1 MDWDNLSM
9 REKAVFIRHA
19 VSQGVLD
26 LDKIKN
32 IYNSGGPVYTTE
44 QAWRV
49 YNSYDPSGG
58 FNFSGISNSE
68 GDHAKGEEDQYWKA
82 YLGLPNNVPKMS
94 SDARIPISTKEDIEA
109 RRRMDETSEY
119 FGTTKKMDQNLQ
131 VLADSM
137 NLGKISRNYLEY
149 KRKYS
154 ELPEKSIIDNMY
166 EISKEVLEN
175 PNKWTPIEES
185 SRGQFIIQEKMEN
198 NEKYPLGMLGDFNM
212 MWVPESNSLYVQD
225 TYDFPGWVRL
235 ASSFVGPKL
244 KDRDKTM
251 RIRSRISFNPRN
263 GSYLLRNNMKNYY
276 KMAKGIK

>member
-58 FNFSGISNSE
+58 FNYSGISTSE
-68 GDHAKGEEDQYWKA
+68 KDHAKGEEDQYWKA

-119 FGTTKKMDQNLQ
+119 FGTTKK
-131 VLADSM
+131 
-137 NLGKISRNYLEY
+137 I
-149 KRKYS
+149 

-166 EISKEVLEN
+166 KISKEVLEN
-175 PNKWTPIEES
+175 PNEWTPIKEDG
-185 SRGQFIIQEKMEN
+185 RDQFIIQDKMEN
-198 NEKYPLGMLGDFNM
+198 NELYPLGMLGDFNM

-235 ASSFVGPKL
+235 ASSLVGPKL

-263 GSYLLRNNMKNYY
+263 GSYLLRDNMKNYY

>member
-9 REKAVFIRHA
+9 REKAVLIRHA
-19 VSQGVLD
+19 VSQGVID

-32 IYNSGGPVYTTE
+32 IYNSGGPAYTTK

-49 YNSYDPSGG
+49 YHSYDPSGG
-58 FNFSGISNSE
+58 FNYRGISTSE
-68 GDHAKGEEDQYWKA
+68 ADHAQGEEDQYWKA

-94 SDARIPISTKEDIEA
+94 SDARIPISTKEDIEV

-131 VLADSM
+131 VLADST

-149 KRKYS
+149 KRKYP
-154 ELPEKSIIDNMY
+154 ELPKKSTIDNMY
-166 EISKEVLEN
+166 RISKEVLEN
-175 PNKWTPIEES
+175 PNKWTPIKEDG
-185 SRGQFIIQEKMEN
+185 RGQFIIQEKLEN
-198 NEKYPLGMLGDFNM
+198 NEMYPLGMLGDFNM

-225 TYDFPGWVRL
+225 TYDFPGWVRF

-251 RIRSRISFNPRN
+251 RIRSRISFNPRK
-263 GSYLLRNNMKNYY
+263 GSYLLRDNMKNYY